1 MKYKSLGI
9 LGSTGSIGVQT
20 LSLIKKEKSQIRLVF
35 LSCYE
40 NIGLLKKQVKLYKPR
55 YILIKNKLAYL
66 KFLNKNP
73 NLKFR
78 VFNDLDKLVKKIN
91 GKIDFCI
98 SSIAGNDGFISTIS
112 ISKVSRNLLIANKE
126 SIVLGNKILI
136 KELKKN
142 KCKLIPIDS
151 EHFSIF
157 SILDNNPN
165 FKKNIKKV
173 FLTASG
179 GPFFNKNINYKKVSV
194 KQALKHPNW
203 NMGQKISIDS
213 ATLANKV
220 LEYFEALIIFNLRP
234 EDVVI
239 RIEPSSRIHAV
250 LLLKSGFYYF
260 IAHNNSMK
268 IPISHALNI
277 SETKFLNKKIFL
289 DNSVFQF
296 FKPDDKKF
304 KLLKIAKNVAKLG
317 HGAMIF
323 FSIINERLVY
333 KFLKKEITF
342 DKISSILLHL
352 FNNKKFISLCKTYI
366 RSKKDI
372 LKAVETAK
380 NYNLSIKNE

>member
-20 LSLIKKEKSQIRLVF
+20 LSLIKKEKNQIKLVF
-35 LSCYE
+35 ISCYK
-40 NIGLLKKQVKLYKPR
+40 NISLLKKQVKIYKPK
-55 YILIKNKLAYL
+55 YILIKNKSAYL
-66 KFLNKNP
+66 KFINKNQ

-151 EHFSIF
+151 EHFSIY
-157 SILDNNPN
+157 SILDNNPY

-179 GPFFNKNINYKKVSV
+179 GPFFKKNINYKKVSV
-194 KQALKHPNW
+194 RQALKHPNW
-203 NMGQKISIDS
+203 SMGKKISIDS

-220 LEYFEALIIFNLRP
+220 LEYFEALVIFNLKP
-234 EDVVI
+234 EDVAI

-277 SETKFLNKKIFL
+277 SETKFINKKIFL
-289 DNSVFQF
+289 DNSTFQF

-342 DKISSILLHL
+342 DKISLILVKL

-372 LKAVETAK
+372 LKAVKTAK
-380 NYNLSIKNE
+380 NYNLNINNE

>member
-40 NIGLLKKQVKLYKPR
+40 NITLLKKQVKLYKPR
-55 YILIKNKLAYL
+55 YILIRNKLAYL

-179 GPFFNKNINYKKVSV
+179 GPFFKKNINYKKVSV

-234 EDVVI
+234 EDVAI

-268 IPISHALNI
+268 IPISQALNI
-277 SETKFLNKKIFL
+277 SETKFLNKKIVL
-289 DNSVFQF
+289 DNSIFQF
-296 FKPDDKKF
+296 YKPNDKHF

-342 DKISSILLHL
+342 DKISLILVQL
-352 FNNKKFISLCKTYI
+352 FKNKKFISLCKTYI

-372 LKAVETAK
+372 LKAVEIAK
-380 NYNLSIKNE
+380 NYNLNINNE

>member
-289 DNSVFQF
+289 DNSIFQF
-296 FKPDDKKF
+296 YKPDDKHF

-342 DKISSILLHL
+342 DKISLILVQL

>member
-40 NIGLLKKQVKLYKPR
+40 NITLLKKQVKLYKPR

-179 GPFFNKNINYKKVSV
+179 GPFFNKNVNYKKVSV

-234 EDVVI
+234 EDVAI

-268 IPISHALNI
+268 IPISQALNI
-277 SETKFLNKKIFL
+277 SETKFLNKKIVL
-289 DNSVFQF
+289 DNSI
-296 FKPDDKKF
+296 FKFYKPNDKHF

-342 DKISSILLHL
+342 DKISLILVQL
-352 FNNKKFISLCKTYI
+352 FKNKKFISLCKTYI

-380 NYNLSIKNE
+380 NYNLNINNE

>member
-40 NIGLLKKQVKLYKPR
+40 NIALLKKQVQLYKPK

-66 KFLNKNP
+66 KFLNKNQ

-179 GPFFNKNINYKKVSV
+179 GPFFKKNINYKKVSV

-234 EDVVI
+234 EDVAI

-277 SETKFLNKKIFL
+277 SETKFLNKKIVL
-289 DNSVFQF
+289 DNSKFQF
-296 FKPDDKKF
+296 YKPNDKHF

-342 DKISSILLHL
+342 DKISLILEQL
-352 FNNKKFISLCKTYI
+352 FKNKKFISLCKTYI

-372 LKAVETAK
+372 LKAVEIAK
-380 NYNLSIKNE
+380 NYNLNINNE

>member
-1 MKYKSLGI
+1 MKYKSVGI

-20 LSLIKKEKSQIRLVF
+20 LSLIKKEKSKIKLVF
-35 LSCYE
+35 ISCYK
-40 NIGLLKKQVKLYKPR
+40 NIRLLKKQVQVYKPK
-55 YILIKNKLAYL
+55 YILINNKLAYQ
-66 KFLNKNP
+66 KFLKNNKK
-73 NLKFR
+73 LKSC
-78 VFNDLDKLVKKIN
+78 VFNSLDELVKKIN
-91 GKIDFCI
+91 GRVDFCV
-98 SSIAGNDGFISTIS
+98 SSIAGNDGFVSTLS
-112 ISKVSRNLLIANKE
+112 ISKVSKNLLIANKE

-157 SILDNNPN
+157 SMLDNNYN
-165 FKKNIKKV
+165 FKKNVKKI

-179 GPFFNKNINYKKVSV
+179 GPFFDKKINYKKISV
-194 KQALKHPNW
+194 TQALKHPNW
-203 NMGQKISIDS
+203 KMGQKISIDS

-234 EDVVI
+234 DDVVI

-260 IAHNNSMK
+260 VAHNNSMK
-268 IPISHALNI
+268 IPISEALNI
-277 SETKFLNKKIFL
+277 SNTKFINKKILL
-289 DNSVFQF
+289 DNAM
-296 FKPDDKKF
+296 FKFYKPNDKKF
-304 KLLKIAKNVAKLG
+304 RLLKIAKKIAILG
-317 HGAMIF
+317 HSAMIF

-342 DKISSILLHL
+342 DKISLILEQL
-352 FNNKKFISLCKTYI
+352 FKNKKFISLCKTYI

-372 LKAVETAK
+372 LKVIKTAK
-380 NYNLSIKNE
+380 NYNLKTNNE

>member
-20 LSLIKKEKSQIRLVF
+20 LSLIKKEKSQIRLSF
-35 LSCYE
+35 ISCNK
-40 NIGLLKKQVKLYKPR
+40 NIALLKKQVQLYKPK
-55 YILIKNKLAYL
+55 YILIKNTAAYL
-66 KFLNKNP
+66 KFLNKNQ
-73 NLKFR
+73 NLKCR
-78 VFNDLDKLVKKIN
+78 VFNDLNKLVKKIN

-112 ISKVSRNLLIANKE
+112 ISKVSKNLLIANKE

-165 FKKNIKKV
+165 FKKNIKKI

-179 GPFFNKNINYKKVSV
+179 GPFFNKQIKYKKVSV

-203 NMGQKISIDS
+203 SMGKKISIDS

-234 EDVVI
+234 EDVAI

-250 LLLKSGFYYF
+250 LLLNSGFYYF

-342 DKISSILLHL
+342 DKISLILVQL
-352 FNNKKFISLCKTYI
+352 FKNKKFISLCKTYI

-380 NYNLSIKNE
+380 NYNLNINNE

>member
-20 LSLIKKEKSQIRLVF
+20 LSLIKKEKSQIRLSF
-35 LSCYE
+35 ISCNK
-40 NIGLLKKQVKLYKPR
+40 NIALLKKQVLLYKPK
-55 YILIKNKLAYL
+55 YILIKNTAAYL
-66 KFLNKNP
+66 KFLNKNQ
-73 NLKFR
+73 NLKCR
-78 VFNDLDKLVKKIN
+78 VFNDLNKLVKKIN

-165 FKKNIKKV
+165 FKKNIKKI

-179 GPFFNKNINYKKVSV
+179 GPFFNKKIKYKKISV

-203 NMGQKISIDS
+203 SMGKKISIDS

-234 EDVVI
+234 EDVAI

-250 LLLKSGFYYF
+250 LLLNSGFYYF

-342 DKISSILLHL
+342 DKISLILVQL
-352 FNNKKFISLCKTYI
+352 FKNKKFISLCKTYI

-380 NYNLSIKNE
+380 NYNLNINNE

>member
-40 NIGLLKKQVKLYKPR
+40 NITLLKKQVKLYKPR

-179 GPFFNKNINYKKVSV
+179 GPFFNKNVNYKKVSV

-277 SETKFLNKKIFL
+277 SETKFLNKKIVL
-289 DNSVFQF
+289 DNSIFQF
-296 FKPDDKKF
+296 YKPDDKHF

-342 DKISSILLHL
+342 DKISLILVQL

-380 NYNLSIKNE
+380 NYNLNINNE

>member
-20 LSLIKKEKSQIRLVF
+20 LSLIKKEKNQIKLVF
-35 LSCYE
+35 ISCYK
-40 NIGLLKKQVKLYKPR
+40 NISLLKKQVKIYKPK
-55 YILIKNKLAYL
+55 YILIKNKSAYL
-66 KFLNKNP
+66 KFINKNQ

-151 EHFSIF
+151 EHFSIY
-157 SILDNNPN
+157 SILDNNPY

-179 GPFFNKNINYKKVSV
+179 GPFFKKNINYKKVSV
-194 KQALKHPNW
+194 RQALKHPNW
-203 NMGQKISIDS
+203 SMGKKISIDS

-220 LEYFEALIIFNLRP
+220 LEYFEALVIFNLKP
-234 EDVVI
+234 EDVAI

-250 LLLKSGFYYF
+250 LSLKSGFYYF

-277 SETKFLNKKIFL
+277 SETKFINKKIFL
-289 DNSVFQF
+289 DNSTFQF

-342 DKISSILLHL
+342 DKISLILVQL

-372 LKAVETAK
+372 LKAVKTAK
-380 NYNLSIKNE
+380 NYNLNINNE

>member
-20 LSLIKKEKSQIRLVF
+20 LSLIKKEKTQIRLVF
-35 LSCYE
+35 ISCYK
-40 NIGLLKKQVKLYKPR
+40 NIGLLKKQVQLYNPK
-55 YILIKNKLAYL
+55 YILIKNKSAYL
-66 KFLNKNP
+66 KFLSKNK

-91 GKIDFCI
+91 GKIDYCI

-165 FKKNIKKV
+165 FKKNIKKI

-203 NMGQKISIDS
+203 SMGQKISIDS

-234 EDVVI
+234 EEVVI

-268 IPISHALNI
+268 IPISNALNM

-289 DNSVFQF
+289 DNSTFQF
-296 FKPDDKKF
+296 YKPDDKNF

-317 HGAMIF
+317 HCAMIF

-342 DKISSILLHL
+342 DKISLILVQL
-352 FNNKKFISLCKTYI
+352 FKNKKFISLCKTYI

-380 NYNLSIKNE
+380 NYNLNINNE

>member
-40 NIGLLKKQVKLYKPR
+40 NIALLKKQVQLYKPK

-66 KFLNKNP
+66 KFLNKNQ

-112 ISKVSRNLLIANKE
+112 ISKISRNLLIANKE

-179 GPFFNKNINYKKVSV
+179 GPFFKKNINYKKVSV

-234 EDVVI
+234 EDVAI

-277 SETKFLNKKIFL
+277 SETKFLNKKIVL
-289 DNSVFQF
+289 DNSKFQF
-296 FKPDDKKF
+296 YKPNDKHF

-342 DKISSILLHL
+342 DKISLILVQL
-352 FNNKKFISLCKTYI
+352 FKNKKFISLCKTYI

-372 LKAVETAK
+372 LKAVEIAK
-380 NYNLSIKNE
+380 NYNLNINNE

>member
-250 LLLKSGFYYF
+250 LLLKTGFYYF

-277 SETKFLNKKIFL
+277 SETKFLNKKIVL
-289 DNSVFQF
+289 DNSIFQF
-296 FKPDDKKF
+296 YKPDDKHF

-342 DKISSILLHL
+342 DKISLILVQL

>member
-40 NIGLLKKQVKLYKPR
+40 NIALLKKQVQLYKPK

-66 KFLNKNP
+66 KFLNKNQ

-179 GPFFNKNINYKKVSV
+179 GPFFKKNINYKKVSV

-234 EDVVI
+234 EDVAI

-277 SETKFLNKKIFL
+277 SETKFLNKKIVL
-289 DNSVFQF
+289 DNSKFQF
-296 FKPDDKKF
+296 YKPNDKHF

-342 DKISSILLHL
+342 DKISLILVQL
-352 FNNKKFISLCKTYI
+352 FKNKKFISLCKTYI

-372 LKAVETAK
+372 LKAVEIAK
-380 NYNLSIKNE
+380 NYNLNINNE

>member
-20 LSLIKKEKSQIRLVF
+20 LSLIKKEKNQIRLVF
-35 LSCYE
+35 ISCYK
-40 NIGLLKKQVKLYKPR
+40 NITLLKKQVQLYKPK
-55 YILIKNKLAYL
+55 YILIKNKSAYL
-66 KFLNKNP
+66 KFLNKNQ

-78 VFNDLDKLVKKIN
+78 VFNDLDKLIKKIN

-151 EHFSIF
+151 EHFSIY
-157 SILDNNPN
+157 SILDNNPY

-203 NMGQKISIDS
+203 NMGKKISIDS

-220 LEYFEALIIFNLRP
+220 LEYFEALIIFNLKP
-234 EDVVI
+234 DDVAI
-239 RIEPSSRIHAV
+239 RIEPSSKIHAI
-250 LLLKSGFYYF
+250 LSLKSGFYYF

-268 IPISHALNI
+268 IPISHALNM
-277 SETKFLNKKIFL
+277 SETKFINKKIFL
-289 DNSVFQF
+289 DNSTFQF

-342 DKISSILLHL
+342 DKIPLILVQL
-352 FNNKKFISLCKTYI
+352 FKNKKFISLCKTYI

-372 LKAVETAK
+372 LKAVKTAK
-380 NYNLSIKNE
+380 NYNLNINNE

>member
-40 NIGLLKKQVKLYKPR
+40 NITLLKKQVKLYKPR

-179 GPFFNKNINYKKVSV
+179 GPFFNKNVNYKKVSV

-277 SETKFLNKKIFL
+277 SETKFLNKKIVL
-289 DNSVFQF
+289 DNSIFQF
-296 FKPDDKKF
+296 YKPDDKHF

-342 DKISSILLHL
+342 DKISLILVQL

>member
-277 SETKFLNKKIFL
+277 SETKFLNKKIVL
-289 DNSVFQF
+289 DNSIFQF
-296 FKPDDKKF
+296 YKPDDKHF

-342 DKISSILLHL
+342 DKISLILVQL

>member
-40 NIGLLKKQVKLYKPR
+40 NITLLKKQVKLYKPR

-112 ISKVSRNLLIANKE
+112 ISKASRNLLIANKE

-179 GPFFNKNINYKKVSV
+179 GPFFNKNVNYKKVSV

-277 SETKFLNKKIFL
+277 SETKFLNKKIVL
-289 DNSVFQF
+289 DNSI
-296 FKPDDKKF
+296 FKFYKPNDKHF

-342 DKISSILLHL
+342 DKISLILVQL

>member
-277 SETKFLNKKIFL
+277 SETKFLNKKIVL
-289 DNSVFQF
+289 DNSIFQF
-296 FKPDDKKF
+296 YKPDDKHF

-342 DKISSILLHL
+342 DKISLILVQL

-372 LKAVETAK
+372 LKVVKIAK
-380 NYNLSIKNE
+380 NYNLKIKNE

>member
-40 NIGLLKKQVKLYKPR
+40 NITLLKKQVKLYKPR

-179 GPFFNKNINYKKVSV
+179 GPFFNKNVNYKKVSV

-277 SETKFLNKKIFL
+277 SETKFLNKKIVL
-289 DNSVFQF
+289 DNSIFQF
-296 FKPDDKKF
+296 YKPDNKHF

-342 DKISSILLHL
+342 DKISLILVQL

>member
-179 GPFFNKNINYKKVSV
+179 GPFFNKNVNYKKVSV

-277 SETKFLNKKIFL
+277 SETKFLNKKIVL
-289 DNSVFQF
+289 DNSIFQF
-296 FKPDDKKF
+296 YKPDDKHF

-342 DKISSILLHL
+342 DKISLILVQL
-352 FNNKKFISLCKTYI
+352 FKNKKFISLCKTYI

>member
-1 MKYKSLGI
+1 MKHKSLGI

-20 LSLIKKEKSQIRLVF
+20 LSLIKKEKNKIRLVF
-35 LSCYE
+35 ISCYR
-40 NIGLLKKQVKLYKPR
+40 NISLLKKQVQLYKPK
-55 YILIKNKLAYL
+55 YILIKNKSAYL
-66 KFLNKNP
+66 KFLNKNQ

-78 VFNDLDKLVKKIN
+78 VFNDLDKLIKKIN

-151 EHFSIF
+151 EHFSIY
-157 SILDNNPN
+157 SILDNNPY

-194 KQALKHPNW
+194 RQALKHPNW
-203 NMGQKISIDS
+203 SMGKKISIDS

-220 LEYFEALIIFNLRP
+220 LEYFEALVIFNLKP
-234 EDVVI
+234 EDVAI

-250 LLLKSGFYYF
+250 LSLKSGFYYF

-277 SETKFLNKKIFL
+277 SETKFINKKIFL
-289 DNSVFQF
+289 DNSTFQF

-304 KLLKIAKNVAKLG
+304 ELLKIAKNVAKLG

-342 DKISSILLHL
+342 DKISLILVQL
-352 FNNKKFISLCKTYI
+352 FKNKKFISLCKTYI

-380 NYNLSIKNE
+380 NYNLNINNE

>member
-20 LSLIKKEKSQIRLVF
+20 LSLIKKEKSQIRLSF
-35 LSCYE
+35 ISCNK
-40 NIGLLKKQVKLYKPR
+40 NIALLKKQVLLYKPK
-55 YILIKNKLAYL
+55 YILIKNTAAYL
-66 KFLNKNP
+66 KFLNKNQ
-73 NLKFR
+73 NLKCR
-78 VFNDLDKLVKKIN
+78 VFNDLNKLVKKIN

-165 FKKNIKKV
+165 FKKNIKKI

-179 GPFFNKNINYKKVSV
+179 GPFFNKKIKDKKVSV

-203 NMGQKISIDS
+203 SMGKKISIDS

-234 EDVVI
+234 EDVAI

-250 LLLKSGFYYF
+250 LLLNSGFYYF

-342 DKISSILLHL
+342 DKIPLILVQL
-352 FNNKKFISLCKTYI
+352 FKNKKFISLCKTYI

-372 LKAVETAK
+372 LKVVKTAK
-380 NYNLSIKNE
+380 NYNLNINNE

>member
-20 LSLIKKEKSQIRLVF
+20 LSLIKKEKSQIRLIF
-35 LSCYE
+35 ISCNK
-40 NIGLLKKQVKLYKPR
+40 NIGLLKRQVQLYQPK
-55 YILIKNKLAYL
+55 YILIKNTAAYL
-66 KFLNKNP
+66 KFLNKNQ

-78 VFNDLDKLVKKIN
+78 IFNDLNKLVKKIN

-98 SSIAGNDGFISTIS
+98 SSIAGNDGFISTIT

-165 FKKNIKKV
+165 FKKNIKKI

-179 GPFFNKNINYKKVSV
+179 GPFFNKKIKYKKVSV

-203 NMGQKISIDS
+203 SMGKKISIDS

-234 EDVVI
+234 EDVAI
-239 RIEPSSRIHAV
+239 RIEPSSRIHAI

-268 IPISHALNI
+268 IPISHALNM
-277 SETKFLNKKIFL
+277 SDTKFLNKKIFL

-304 KLLKIAKNVAKLG
+304 KLLKIAKNIAKLG

-342 DKISSILLHL
+342 DKISLILVQL
-352 FNNKKFISLCKTYI
+352 FKNKKFISLCKTYI

-380 NYNLSIKNE
+380 NYNLNINNE